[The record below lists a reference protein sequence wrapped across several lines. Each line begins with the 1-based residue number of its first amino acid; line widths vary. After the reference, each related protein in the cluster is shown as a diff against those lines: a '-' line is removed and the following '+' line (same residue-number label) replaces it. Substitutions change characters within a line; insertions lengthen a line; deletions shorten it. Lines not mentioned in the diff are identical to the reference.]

1 MSNIEIQEQPQW
13 YIIHTHPGY
22 ELKVRQ
28 DLMQMIDNVGL
39 HDQIFEI
46 NVPEEEDI
54 VERAGKK
61 KVVMRR
67 KFPTYVFIKLI
78 YSKETWFKVANLRGV
93 TGFLGPGGRPL
104 ALTEAEIKRLR
115 LEKFEQGDIELKI
128 GDNVKIISG
137 PLESFIGVVEGVDA
151 EKKSCKVRVSMFGRD
166 TPVELEFA
174 QIDKL

>member
-1 MSNIEIQEQPQW
+1 MSTTTEQPQW

-22 ELKVRQ
+22 ELKVKA
-28 DLMQMIDNVGL
+28 DLLQMIENTGM

-54 VERAGKK
+54 VEKNGKK
-61 KVVMRR
+61 KVVMRK

-78 YSKETWFKVANLRGV
+78 YSKPTWFKVANLRGV

-104 ALTEAEIKRLR
+104 ALTETEIKRLR
-115 LEKFEQGDIELKI
+115 LEKFEKTDLEIQP

-137 PLESFIGVVEGVDA
+137 PLESFIGTVESYDL
-151 EKKSCKVRVSMFGRD
+151 EKSTVKVRVSMFGRD
-166 TPVELEFA
+166 TPVELEFD
-174 QIDKL
+174 QVDKL